1 MACLILAAMVLW
13 FNYQLVANRE
23 IPFFRDLATQHYPH
37 KLILA
42 EAFQAGELP
51 LWSGRVSMGFPFLA
65 NPATGVFYPLHIIFL
80 FLPFFDAIRV
90 FFLLHYLIAATGSYF
105 LCRRWDYP
113 PYLAL
118 IGSVIFTFGGMTV
131 SLTNMMDYFQTAV
144 WLPWILFWGERSM
157 RSRSWGDFLPW
168 TLVMLTQ
175 FLAGH
180 PETYIMCQGL
190 LFLDAL
196 RIKASQPLSYRKL
209 FLLLLAANA
218 LVIGLAMVQILPA
231 IELFLQS
238 WRSGTIPYSKAAS
251 WSLRPQSLINL
262 FFLDKEVDLGAY
274 NGLQL
279 FFSQDPP
286 LMITLYLGA
295 IALPGVCLWLLESP
309 AKEKAIFIGLIGV
322 TTILAMGQ
330 YTPVYSLLF
339 RYTPL
344 LGFFRFPEKF
354 FLISFNLIVFITLS
368 GLFRFL
374 HSRSFPLRG
383 RSLALSSLSVLIFL
397 LPYLFFRFHVDAL
410 IQLVARARRSFP
422 SDISTLMISSGVLV
436 HLERQ
441 IFLTIAILILL
452 FLWMRGKLRPRL
464 FEALLVALLYFDL
477 ASAHRPYHFSLS
489 PDLVSRAQKVIS
501 TPNSERPYRFFY
513 VLSFSDLHPNAY
525 AFIKRRFRDTI
536 ASVFSNFIPNAGV
549 FYGVDYMQ
557 ELESLRRKPYDMF
570 LNVGNKLPPER
581 LYRLLG
587 ALNVKYLN
595 SFQSLPER
603 GVTLVHHF
611 PEYPAWLYELNH
623 PVQRAYIVP
632 EALVERDPA
641 KTLERLSSKQFD
653 PFKEVI
659 LEQPVFLG
667 SRKDFQAQVRFLRY
681 ANNQATIEAV
691 LNGSGILVLT
701 DSYYPGWRVYVDGI
715 EKEILRAN
723 YFFRA
728 VLLPPGSH
736 QVIFRY
742 EPASFR
748 YGLIVTLSTFLLL
761 LGFLFRSCMTRK
773 KARKGPYLT
782 S

>member
-1 MACLILAAMVLW
+1 MVLW
-13 FNYQLVANRE
+13 FNYDIVVHRE

-65 NPATGVFYPLHIIFL
+65 NPATGVFYPLHLIFL

-218 LVIGLAMVQILPA
+218 LVIGLAMAQILPA

-251 WSLRPQSLINL
+251 WSLRPQGLINL

-309 AKEKAIFIGLIGV
+309 AKEKAIFIGLIGA

-354 FLISFNLIVFITLS
+354 VFISFNLIVFITLS
-368 GLFRFL
+368 GIFRFL

-383 RSLALSSLSVLIFL
+383 KSLALSSLSVLIFL

-410 IQLVARARRSFP
+410 IQLVARARGSFP

-441 IFLTIAILILL
+441 IFLAIAILILL
-452 FLWMRGKLRPRL
+452 LLWMRGKLRPRL

-489 PDLVSRAQKVIS
+489 PDLVYRAQKVIP

-525 AFIKRRFRDTI
+525 AFIKRQFRDTI

-557 ELESLRRKPYDMF
+557 ELESLRRKPYDIF
-570 LNVGNKLPPER
+570 LNVGTKLPPEG

-603 GVTLVHHF
+603 GITLVHHF

-632 EALVERDPA
+632 EALVEREPA
-641 KTLERLSSKQFD
+641 RTLERLSSKEFN

-659 LEQPVFLG
+659 LEQPLSLG

-715 EKEILRAN
+715 EKEIMRAN

-728 VLLPPGSH
+728 VILTPGGH
-736 QVIFRY
+736 QVVFSY

-748 YGLIVTLSTFLLL
+748 YGLIITLSTFFLL
-761 LGFLFRSCMTRK
+761 LGFLFGFRIIRRK
-773 KARKGPYLT
+773 N